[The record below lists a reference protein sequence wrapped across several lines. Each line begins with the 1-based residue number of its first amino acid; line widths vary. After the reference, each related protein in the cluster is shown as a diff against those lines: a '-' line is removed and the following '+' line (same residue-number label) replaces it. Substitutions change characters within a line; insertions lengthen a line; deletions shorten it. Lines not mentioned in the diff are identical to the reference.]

1 MFHPGGDHSANN
13 RSNSKH
19 MKLFQNTYGKTAHQ
33 RQLIFPSRITEIK
46 VSYTRKVKDEDRI
59 KITCSDDAVDV
70 LRARWKK
77 NRIQYVEEFK
87 VLLLDRGNRV
97 LGVHNVSQGGQAGCV
112 VDPKIIFGAALKAHS
127 ASLIMFH
134 NHPSG
139 QLTPSEADCKLTRK
153 LKEAGQM
160 LDLPVL
166 DHIILTQSA
175 YYSFADNGVL

>member
-1 MFHPGGDHSANN
+1 
-13 RSNSKH
+13 
-19 MKLFQNTYGKTAHQ
+19 MKLLANTYGKTAHQ

-46 VSYTRKVKDEDRI
+46 VSYARKVKDEDRI

-97 LGVHNVSQGGQAGCV
+97 LGIHNVSQGGQAGCA
-112 VDPKIIFGAALKAHS
+112 VDLKVIFGAALKANA
-127 ASLIMFH
+127 ASILALH

-139 QLTPSEADCKLTRK
+139 QCFPSPSDHKITQK

-160 LDLPVL
+160 LDLPLL
-166 DHIILTQSA
+166 DHIILTQSE
-175 YYSFADNGVL
+175 YYSFADYGVL

>member
-1 MFHPGGDHSANN
+1 
-13 RSNSKH
+13 

-46 VSYTRKVKDEDRI
+46 VSYARKVKDEDRI

-70 LRARWKK
+70 PRARWKK

-97 LGVHNVSQGGQAGCV
+97 LGIHNVSQGGQAGCV
-112 VDPKIIFGAALKAHS
+112 VDPKIIFGAALKANA
-127 ASLIMFH
+127 ASILVFH

-139 QLTPSEADCKLTRK
+139 QSFPSPADHKVTQK

-160 LDLPVL
+160 HGLFIKRELSKKRL
-166 DHIILTQSA
+166 
-175 YYSFADNGVL
+175 FW